1 MWWWLLLMLVML
13 IASVIIRM
21 CSTIVSYDSPRC
33 QPVPCCPLILMR
45 VCACVQTDYVL
56 VVGSGPNIA
65 RAKDYILK
73 LMVKAD
79 EAHSR
84 GHDEEY

>member
-1 MWWWLLLMLVML
+1 
-13 IASVIIRM
+13 
-21 CSTIVSYDSPRC
+21 
-33 QPVPCCPLILMR
+33 MR

>member
-1 MWWWLLLMLVML
+1 M
-13 IASVIIRM
+13 I
-21 CSTIVSYDSPRC
+21 
-33 QPVPCCPLILMR
+33 
-45 VCACVQTDYVL
+45 VQTDYVL
-56 VVGSGPNIA
+56 VVGAAANIA

-84 GHDEEY
+84 GQADDEY